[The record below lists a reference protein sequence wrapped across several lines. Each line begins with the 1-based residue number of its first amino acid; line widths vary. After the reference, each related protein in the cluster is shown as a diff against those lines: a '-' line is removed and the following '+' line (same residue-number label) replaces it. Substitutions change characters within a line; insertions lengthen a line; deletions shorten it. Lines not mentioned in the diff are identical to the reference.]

1 MNKYLFLAITFM
13 VTAQKSFCIT
23 DLLSTELEQSLKSP
37 AHEPGILSI
46 LVALFFVICLIYVTG
61 LIYSKLNIMSA
72 KTVKKQ
78 LQNLDLHKA
87 VVISTTQLGQN
98 KNLIV
103 VEVNNQRFLLGAT
116 PNSINLLKEFDVV
129 KEEAEPVSSQENEK
143 GSVEGFDLHKK
154 YL

>member
-23 DLLSTELEQSLKSP
+23 DVLSSELEQSLKAP

-61 LIYSKLNIMSA
+61 LIYSKLNIIGA

-78 LQNLDLHKA
+78 LKNLDLHKA
-87 VVISTTQLGQN
+87 VIVSTTQLGQN
-98 KNLIV
+98 KNLII

-116 PNSINLLKEFDVV
+116 PNSINLIKEFDVV
-129 KEEAEPVSSQENEK
+129 KEESELILAKENEK
-143 GSVEGFDLHKK
+143 EVAEEFDLHKK